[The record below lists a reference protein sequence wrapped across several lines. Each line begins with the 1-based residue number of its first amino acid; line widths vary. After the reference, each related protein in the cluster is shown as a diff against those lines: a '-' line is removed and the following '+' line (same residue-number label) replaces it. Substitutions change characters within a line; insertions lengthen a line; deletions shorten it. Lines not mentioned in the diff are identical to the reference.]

1 MSEQDAGP
9 VDDASESLS
18 ENLQARRIDQV
29 ASILCIVL
37 LFLGAVSLLVHN
49 WVNVLVVLAALVATL
64 FGRYLNRH
72 DRVEEAVLLVL
83 CTITLLV
90 TLSLWFSQ
98 GLYSPV
104 VLAYPVILVV
114 AGMVAPWRLFIGLLL
129 AISAAL
135 LLLAYAAVAGWQEF
149 QPLPIG
155 IGRPL
160 GYIGI
165 LCMCAAAVWLL
176 ASDLRQSLARLQLEI
191 QRVRASR
198 ASYTHLVQHDPLT
211 NLPNRLLVRD
221 RAEQAIGQARRYASQ
236 VALLYLD
243 LDNFKI
249 INDSLGHAAG
259 DELLKVVAERLAG
272 SVREMDTVSRQSGDD
287 FLMVLADVDDIS
299 AITHVIE
306 RVQASLMQP
315 VALRGMQV
323 VTSLSIGVALYPRD
337 GEDFDELLKHA
348 ELAMYQAKS
357 SGRNGYCFFDAQ
369 LNRDSRERLALEMGL
384 RQALRHKQ
392 FVLHY
397 QPIMD
402 IRSGA
407 LLGAEALVRW
417 QHPERGLLGPDT
429 FIGIAE
435 RSGLIVE
442 IGDWVLN
449 EACCQMHAWHAA
461 GLPRVFVSVNL
472 SGMQFQRADVVQL
485 VDAALQ
491 RSGLPAEYLELELT
505 ESILLQGS
513 EPLIEVLQRLNALGV
528 KLSID
533 DFGTGYSSL
542 AYLQRFQVDKLKIDQ
557 SFVRGIRSD
566 ERDAAIVNAIIQ
578 MARILH
584 LVTTAEG
591 IEDVETCQR
600 LAELGCDQA
609 QGYLFARPLAAEAFA
624 AFARQAASVE
634 IPG

>member
-1 MSEQDAGP
+1 
-9 VDDASESLS
+9 
-18 ENLQARRIDQV
+18 
-29 ASILCIVL
+29 
-37 LFLGAVSLLVHN
+37 
-49 WVNVLVVLAALVATL
+49 
-64 FGRYLNRH
+64 
-72 DRVEEAVLLVL
+72 
-83 CTITLLV
+83 
-90 TLSLWFSQ
+90 
-98 GLYSPV
+98 
-104 VLAYPVILVV
+104 
-114 AGMVAPWRLFIGLLL
+114 
-129 AISAAL
+129 
-135 LLLAYAAVAGWQEF
+135 
-149 QPLPIG
+149 
-155 IGRPL
+155 
-160 GYIGI
+160 
-165 LCMCAAAVWLL
+165 
-176 ASDLRQSLARLQLEI
+176 
-191 QRVRASR
+191 
-198 ASYTHLVQHDPLT
+198 
-211 NLPNRLLVRD
+211 
-221 RAEQAIGQARRYASQ
+221 
-236 VALLYLD
+236 
-243 LDNFKI
+243 
-249 INDSLGHAAG
+249 
-259 DELLKVVAERLAG
+259 
-272 SVREMDTVSRQSGDD
+272 
-287 FLMVLADVDDIS
+287 MVLADVDDIS